1 MISLVSFP
9 TPLLGFAAYSGTGKT
24 TLLEKLIPL
33 LVAQGLKIAL
43 VKHSHHDIEMD
54 TPGKDSYRLRK
65 AGASQVVLAGTHRSI
80 CFHEHEQAHDSDVSF
95 TVTSVVLTPF
105 DLESFSNAEFR
116 DSSIPGL
123 VPLMLNPP
131 GTDALHHRYVL
142 LRCISDDLT
151 AEQASSRSVAFPR
164 MCWKNANTR
173 DTLTSSAK
181 QEMPIPPRSGAPNR
195 RLLGKLLGRCASRL
209 R

>member
-54 TPGKDSYRLRK
+54 KPGKDSYRLRK

-80 CFHEHEQAHDSDVSF
+80 CFHEHKQAHDSELTEQLALLNTQNLDL
-95 TVTSVVLTPF
+95 VLVEGYRDQPF
-105 DLESFSNAEFR
+105 PKIELHRSELKKPFIYSQDKNIIALICDTTTQQNINNGVIPCDLPLFDFEGLNSLSEF
-116 DSSIPGL
+116 I
-123 VPLMLNPP
+123 VK
-131 GTDALHHRYVL
+131 YVATY
-142 LRCISDDLT
+142 S
-151 AEQASSRSVAFPR
+151 
-164 MCWKNANTR
+164 
-173 DTLTSSAK
+173 
-181 QEMPIPPRSGAPNR
+181 
-195 RLLGKLLGRCASRL
+195 
-209 R
+209 